1 MPCVGGTHMESRWQL
16 QGTDHKG
23 VDQEF
28 PGNKELDGGG
38 EYNCTGPRAWAEG
51 ITAGGVEVLDR

>member
-1 MPCVGGTHMESRWQL
+1 MESRWQL

-38 EYNCTGPRAWAEG
+38 KYNCTGPRAWAEG

>member
-28 PGNKELDGGG
+28 PGNKELDGGSESRKDRMSVG
-38 EYNCTGPRAWAEG
+38 EH
-51 ITAGGVEVLDR
+51 VETSKLS